1 MLHSQDQLHSGPY
14 SPVSLAASDITALL
28 PSDEADFAAGR
39 EPPSRAAVEDTPP
52 AIDNPALITDPR
64 RSLFASLIQAHHF
77 WGIVGRRAVAFAKSQ
92 RPWDPTS
99 RFALMVKK
107 LNGWEQGLPR
117 EHLWS
122 DAAFKGYKSEG
133 QDLVSLRSLYVK
145 LHAKRVGVS
154 RCNHDSS
161 PL

>member
-14 SPVSLAASDITALL
+14 SPVSLAAADITALL
-28 PSDEADFAAGR
+28 PCDEADFAAGR

-52 AIDNPALITDPR
+52 AIENPMLITDPG

-77 WGIVGRRAVAFAKSQ
+77 WGIVGRRAVGFAKSQ

-99 RFALMVKK
+99 KFALMVKK
-107 LNGWEQGLPR
+107 LGDWEQGLPS

-122 DAAFKGYKSEG
+122 DFTLKRYKSEG
-133 QDLVSLRSLYVK
+133 QDLVSLLQSL
-145 LHAKRVGVS
+145 L
-154 RCNHDSS
+154 
-161 PL
+161 